1 MDRRVFALSIF
12 IFLVCA
18 VPVRGQANLLRNPN
32 ADGGAEYW
40 RASANST
47 VEELNGDNVFVIRS
61 DGSRIENFQ
70 QDVDLTASDVGKY
83 ALLIGKG
90 SSERINA
97 DAAITGLPYLY
108 GYMMESNSPLGGT
121 INTYLQGQQM
131 LGRSSTPNLRVKMFG
146 IFRVPEGTVAI
157 RFFMM
162 QAERRGVP
170 PNGSA
175 ARFDNV
181 GLYLFES
188 KQDAVNFASAY
199 R

>member
-32 ADGGAEYW
+32 ADSGAEYW
-40 RASANST
+40 RATANST